1 MRIVNR
7 QQFMELPS
15 GTIYRKFTTPY
26 AFQEI
31 EVKFDS
37 YTLPNGKYIDPSTG
51 QCSDFVCMGLAEV
64 EWDETSQMFERLDEM
79 MEQGASYPLDLDCA
93 GRDGCFEPEAM
104 FLVFE
109 RDDVIKLRD
118 FLTEL
123 LATWP

>member
-7 QQFMELPS
+7 QQFMELPP
-15 GTIYRKFTTPY
+15 GTIYRKFITPY
-26 AFQEI
+26 AFGEL

-37 YTLPNGKYIDPSTG
+37 LRMPNGEH
-51 QCSDFVCMGLAEV
+51 SDFVCMGLAEV

-93 GRDGCFEPEAM
+93 GRDGCFEPDAM

-109 RDDVIKLRD
+109 RDDVVKLRD

-123 LATWP
+123 LAPYP